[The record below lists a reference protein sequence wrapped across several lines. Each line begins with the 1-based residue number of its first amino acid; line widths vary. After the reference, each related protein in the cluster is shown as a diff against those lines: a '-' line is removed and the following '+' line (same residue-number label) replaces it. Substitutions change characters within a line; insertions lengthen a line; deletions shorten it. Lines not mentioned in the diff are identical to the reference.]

1 MLRISSHI
9 ERLLFFNDCVIIPDF
24 GGFVLQIHSAIVGF
38 EEHLFRPPYKEI
50 VFNPTLKHNDGL
62 LSESYMQMYDM
73 DYNEAQASMKSDID
87 LLKKELDTNGVALL
101 GRVGRFRKENQVLL
115 FEQGNDITVFN
126 IHSYGLIPFYLPPV
140 QVESESL
147 ALILPDKQPQK
158 EEIHIVKESSG
169 RAVLSPVNKALSSV
183 AGIAAATIA
192 IFLLVSTPVKDVN
205 KSAYTA
211 SFISAEIA
219 PRKLEFHDNSLET
232 REEVLGENMEE
243 ANKPASNDVTIP
255 FVSSTQDNE
264 NTLMLEEETGAV
276 QTINVFELKSEPVIS
291 KTFYVIIASL
301 GTKNELNRFLSKVVP
316 TELENMGV
324 VESNERIR
332 VYANKTTD
340 RKEAEEYML
349 LLRKNEKY
357 KDAWLFIG
365 R

>member
-24 GGFVLQIHSAIVGF
+24 GGFVLQMHSAIVAPG
-38 EEHLFRPPYKEI
+38 EHIFRPPYKEI

-62 LSESYMQMYDM
+62 LSESYMQLYGM
-73 DYNEAQASMKSDID
+73 DYNEAQVSMKSDID
-87 LLKKELDTNGVALL
+87 LLKKELDTSGTVLL
-101 GRVGRFRKENQVLL
+101 GRVGQFRKENRVLL
-115 FEQGNDITVFN
+115 FEQGNDVAVFN
-126 IHSYGLIPFYLPPV
+126 ISSYGLIPFYIPPA
-140 QVESESL
+140 QLEPD
-147 ALILPDKQPQK
+147 ALMHLLPDKQLQK
-158 EEIHIVKESSG
+158 EELLVVKESSG
-169 RAVLSPVNKALSSV
+169 RSVLSPVNKVLSSV
-183 AGIAAATIA
+183 SGIAAATIA
-192 IFLLVSTPVKDVN
+192 IFLLVSTPVKDVS

-211 SFISAEIA
+211 SFIPTEMT
-219 PRKLEFHDNSLET
+219 PKKLGYHHNSLENQET
-232 REEVLGENMEE
+232 VFEDNIEEENKS
-243 ANKPASNDVTIP
+243 APNVTIP
-255 FVSSTQDNE
+255 FVSSVQGRE
-264 NTLMLEEETGAV
+264 NTQVLEEDAVAV
-276 QTINVFELKSEPVIS
+276 QTNNSSELKTEPVIP

-301 GTKNELNRFLSKVVP
+301 GTKDELNRFLSKIVP

-324 VESNERIR
+324 VENNERIR